1 MSDLG
6 SCFQPKN
13 HPDVKSGKRMVPNVL
28 SEFFQNLNTI
38 STSGY
43 VNLEQFVEF
52 YGHIGAFEE
61 DADFEALMRSL
72 WKSSSQNTGGGA
84 ARGGGVTS
92 LANAVSTMSVG
103 AEDNATPL
111 PLILQQLKTALKARG
126 ASGIIGMG
134 RIFRIMDDDGSKSL
148 NMAEF
153 KKGIKENGLNFSEIQ
168 LNQLFALFDK
178 DKSGSI
184 DYEEFLQ
191 ALRVRESSP
200 YFV

>member
-28 SEFFQNLNTI
+28 SEFFQSLNTVSNTGYI
-38 STSGY
+38 S
-43 VNLEQFVEF
+43 LEQFVDY

-72 WKSSSQNTGGGA
+72 WKSSPPSG
-84 ARGGGVTS
+84 GGGVGRGGVQS
-92 LANAVSTMSVG
+92 LAAAVSSMSVG
-103 AEDNATPL
+103 NEDSPL
-111 PLILQQLKTALKARG
+111 PQVLQQLKTAIKARG
-126 ASGIIGMG
+126 AIGIIGMG

-153 KKGIKENGLNFSEIQ
+153 KKAMKEYGLSFTEIQ
-168 LNQLFALFDK
+168 LNQLFAYFDK

-191 ALRVRESSP
+191 ALRVRCFYLKS
-200 YFV
+200 V